1 VKVTHL
7 NCGSM
12 RELPAGDRP
21 AARVVSHCLLVE
33 ADHGLVLVE
42 TGFGSVDVRQPDV
55 ALDPA
60 FVTRTEPVLDPEET
74 AAAQLV
80 ARGHDPADVT
90 DIVLTHLD
98 VDHSGGLP
106 DFPAATVHVH
116 EAELGAALGT
126 SAHPEHTLRY
136 RPPHWAHGPRWAT
149 YPSRQDTT
157 WYGLDA
163 VQLDGLP
170 DDLLLVPLIGHT
182 PGHCGVAVRTDDR
195 WLLHAGDAYY
205 YSGQVEPKRWS
216 IPLWDAFEDMTEMD
230 RPRRIASQDSLR
242 GLVRAHSDEV
252 RVFSAHDPW
261 AYAELTSVG

>member
-1 VKVTHL
+1 MKVTHL

-12 RELPAGDRP
+12 REIPASGRP

-42 TGFGSVDVRQPDV
+42 TGLGSAE
-55 ALDPA
+55 ALHPT
-60 FVTRTEPVLDPEET
+60 FVERTAPVLDPAET
-74 AAAQLV
+74 AAARV
-80 ARGHDPADVT
+80 AALGHSPSDVT
-90 DIVLTHLD
+90 DVVLTHLD

-116 EAELGAALGT
+116 EAELAAALGPGT
-126 SAHPEHTLRY
+126 HGEHEVRY

-149 YPSRQDTT
+149 YPSRQDVP

-163 VQLDGLP
+163 VRLDGLP
-170 DDLLLVPLIGHT
+170 AEVLLVPLTGHT
-182 PGHCGVAVRTDDR
+182 PGHCGVAVRTDDG

-205 YSGQVEPKRWS
+205 YDGQVGAERWS
-216 IPLWDAFEDMTEMD
+216 IPLWDAFEDVTEMD
-230 RPRRIASQDSLR
+230 RPARIDSQDRLRSLIR
-242 GLVRAHSDEV
+242 SHSDEV

-261 AYAELTSVG
+261 AFAELAGRWPPMC